1 MNRAVQPPARDTT
14 IRYPSSPA
22 AGGTQ
27 AKGCQPRS
35 ACRLIARVVP
45 TCGVV
50 PWTCRTIAACSD
62 GRSTVIGT
70 LRSSSH
76 GQIASAVERTSIQNT
91 GEVTRASP
99 NGRWSTWRRRQRK
112 C

>member
-1 MNRAVQPPARDTT
+1 MPLPVVTYSTRRNSRFALATPTVGMPRTHTCSGGSSMNRAVQPPARETT

-27 AKGCQPRS
+27 AKGCHPRS

-50 PWTCRTIAACSD
+50 P
-62 GRSTVIGT
+62 
-70 LRSSSH
+70 
-76 GQIASAVERTSIQNT
+76 
-91 GEVTRASP
+91 
-99 NGRWSTWRRRQRK
+99 
-112 C
+112 